1 MQPGYEFVEARFIDE
16 DHLNVAVMW
25 KSPEEQL
32 IEEVISSDPT
42 QPQWNRLMKHTT
54 EKAVWDR
61 TAEWKLEEKKKFDAY
76 IRPVVDVEVERRVQ
90 AEIALR
96 EKKVKE
102 EVAHRLVETYPVLV
116 DELNTK
122 RSEVTNLVKLVKG
135 KEGEIDNLITNVNL
149 KEGEV
154 QILARD
160 NKILVE
166 DIERINSNM
175 LEFIDKPFTAA
186 ASDKFQKELTAIKQQ
201 LMQEM
206 TMTPEKLFQLLI
218 ENNENEEHLFK
229 FKLEAFKLD
238 HIKNAKSKKI
248 KTDIRKAKTLIELFK
263 LI

>member
-1 MQPGYEFVEARFIDE
+1 MQPNYEFIEARFIDT
-16 DHLNVAVMW
+16 DHLNVAVTW
-25 KSPEEQL
+25 KTPEEKL
-32 IEEVISSDPT
+32 IEQVISSDPT
-42 QPQWNRLMKHTT
+42 QLQWNQLMKHTT

-61 TAEWKLEEKKKFDAY
+61 TAEWKLQEKKKFDNY
-76 IRPVVDVEVERRVQ
+76 IRPIVDTEVERRVSI
-90 AEIALR
+90 ELKKR
-96 EKKVKE
+96 LKEK
-102 EVAHRLVETYPVLV
+102 YPVLV

-122 RSEVTNLVKLVKG
+122 RSEVSNLVRLVKG

-175 LEFIDKPFTAA
+175 KEFIDKPFTSA
-186 ASDKFQKELTAIKQQ
+186 ASDKFQKELEGIKQQ
-201 LMQEM
+201 LIQEM
-206 TMTPEKLFQLLI
+206 TVTPEQVFQLLI

>member
-1 MQPGYEFVEARFIDE
+1 MIQTPKTCYSLHKDKTIRMHIPIYGAYDTYGKGGRFIFT
-16 DHLNVAVMW
+16 
-25 KSPEEQL
+25 
-32 IEEVISSDPT
+32 DP
-42 QPQWNRLMKHTT
+42 PQ
-54 EKAVWDR
+54 
-61 TAEWKLEEKKKFDAY
+61 
-76 IRPVVDVEVERRVQ
+76 
-90 AEIALR
+90 
-96 EKKVKE
+96 
-102 EVAHRLVETYPVLV
+102 VL
-116 DELNTK
+116 
-122 RSEVTNLVKLVKG
+122 
-135 KEGEIDNLITNVNL
+135 NL